1 MYNNINMPKINA
13 YSRSNNF
20 DTAGLIDILNA
31 YTDQPVLKTSDVVF
45 NSIEI
50 DTIFSS
56 GDVVVGGDLTV
67 NGQTTIISSEI
78 LEIVDN
84 IILINSAQNSPGVSL
99 NLAGV
104 EVDRGDLI
112 NFQSVYEESSLSF
125 KIGQVDDLQTVA
137 TREDNPLDKGILV
150 FNDLEKRLDSVNDIQ
165 LPIVFSS
172 GVNSTDSSS
181 GSIVISNGGGIGVS
195 GDIYTDDTIFIK
207 GDTYSSFIKS
217 NNSDDIIVNSGSNFI
232 FQQDANTRVQIPSNV
247 NLIFASLNK
256 RIFTDGTD
264 LHVENL
270 GGEIKLATS
279 GNIRINNNKYIQ
291 WDNGNLIGYNG
302 TNMILNSTGN
312 FTVSPLM
319 IASLSTSSTS
329 PTTGGL
335 LSFGGVGIVNST
347 DAVDENNGGSITSAG
362 GLAIK
367 KKIFSGQEITS
378 NSGENSNHFRLFSNN
393 LGRFSLGLDGVET
406 GTNSGSNFVIKN
418 YDDSGNFIS
427 DTVNIERQSGDIS
440 ILSTTPSISST
451 EGSIMLSGGISIQ
464 NTTNSLSFTN
474 GGSFTTAGGASVAKD
489 LYIGQNLIVTNS
501 LFIDGIS
508 NLNQTNIDTTE
519 GSFVVS
525 GTNSVFITVDNSSS
539 FSTTSGSLTLES
551 ENGTLLLI
559 GEMGINLESNS
570 GIAMVGSGDSNFTT
584 TSGKISIISEGV
596 LVNGNAGDI
605 EIDSLALIEM
615 NSGNGGTTIDTTD
628 TTDGI
633 KIGTKISSIPISI
646 GHTSSEVIVNDNLTI
661 GGDLTILGTTTSIN
675 STVVDIADNALIVN
689 SLPTGLSDGGYLIKR
704 FQSPN
709 NNLLG
714 EVVKDTPLETG
725 NFQNGSTATN
735 IVLDIASSNVNN
747 FYNGMWIAITSGSG
761 QNQVRRIK
769 SYDNNTNI
777 AEIYGDSD
785 NTVSFT
791 DGLDLAA
798 IPSDG
803 DSYSIYNTSFSS
815 IFYSET
821 NKEFRIA
828 YIPLNTSSGE
838 FPETQDY
845 ISIHAGGLIL
855 EEAFT
860 SNSSVLIDNTDT
872 EAFLIR
878 KSNDSG
884 DVFQINTVDHIM
896 SLENPSNVINTDV
909 NLQFKQLDSVN
920 SKRVYSEIIST
931 LRNNIAG
938 NLKSDLEFK
947 VQNDTEGLTT
957 FLKLSGDISGNSFVD
972 ISSSVDSLRILNN
985 TNSQSST
992 TGAVIC
998 NGGVSISNTTDAV
1011 SSINGGSL
1019 TSSGGAAISKKL
1031 FVGTD
1036 LTVEGEINAGVS
1048 SETLTIS
1055 NTDNIDGVVTVLNS
1069 KLISNTGE
1077 KSLSSVLR
1085 FNCLNSDIH
1094 SSMEMSVPGINS
1106 FTNIY
1111 DVTGVVSGYANDSSP
1126 ISLEN
1131 TLVYCISGSDRVKIS
1146 FTSSSNLNIHT
1157 LNIILR
1163 YSV

>member
-20 DTAGLIDILNA
+20 DTTGLIDILNA

>member
-1 MYNNINMPKINA
+1 MPKINA